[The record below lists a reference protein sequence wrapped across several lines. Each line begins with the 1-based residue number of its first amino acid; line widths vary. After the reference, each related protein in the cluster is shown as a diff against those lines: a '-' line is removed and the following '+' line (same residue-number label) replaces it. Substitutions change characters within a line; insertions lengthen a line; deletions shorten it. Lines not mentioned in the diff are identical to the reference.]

1 MLHPMLYDDA
11 DHNHQDEVNNHSN
24 VFFHHKVNNHSHCDA
39 DHHGDNHNH
48 NVDDCNVHAV
58 DSSSKGSNRIG
69 SDGRTNSK
77 PTVRNIRCSTDATD
91 CMEDSDSKYS
101 TGHRIGP
108 GHPFLTIAVAAV

>member
-48 NVDDCNVHAV
+48 NVDNNCSGHEV

-69 SDGRTNSK
+69 SDGRTISK
-77 PTVRNIRCSTDATD
+77 RTGSLFINTDATD
-91 CMEDSDSKYS
+91 CMEDSDSK
-101 TGHRIGP
+101 
-108 GHPFLTIAVAAV
+108 